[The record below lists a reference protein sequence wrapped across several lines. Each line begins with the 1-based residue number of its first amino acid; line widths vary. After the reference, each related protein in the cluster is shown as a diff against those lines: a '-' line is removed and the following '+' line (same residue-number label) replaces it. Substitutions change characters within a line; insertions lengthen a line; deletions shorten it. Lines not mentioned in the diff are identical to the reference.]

1 MQFDLDKITPC
12 GGICLGCQH
21 FMNNECKG
29 CLTTGGKCVKMWEN
43 GCVIYDCC
51 QKHNA
56 KFCGLCGEF
65 PCKDFFRITE
75 WGDKDALRHH
85 REAAEKYRER
95 TNGTMNV
102 YESCPKYENDVF
114 LIRRTEK
121 SDRDDLLK
129 VYSDIKAVPFFN
141 GDNCHGD
148 DFHYTTPERMEQ
160 ALDFWE
166 ESYRGGWFVRFS
178 VIDKAS
184 NAAVGTAE
192 LFKRG
197 VSEDFYSGYGILRLD
212 LRSDYEKERVILNI
226 LSLIIPPAYGLFGCE
241 SIATKA
247 VKEAVE
253 RISALEKYGFEKND
267 NKLIGEDGT
276 EYSDYFSIS
285 QAVNGER
292 T

>member
-1 MQFDLDKITPC
+1 
-12 GGICLGCQH
+12 
-21 FMNNECKG
+21 
-29 CLTTGGKCVKMWEN
+29 
-43 GCVIYDCC
+43 
-51 QKHNA
+51 
-56 KFCGLCGEF
+56 
-65 PCKDFFRITE
+65 
-75 WGDKDALRHH
+75 
-85 REAAEKYRER
+85 
-95 TNGTMNV
+95 MNV
-102 YESCPKYENDVF
+102 YESCPKFENGDF

-148 DFHYTTPERMEQ
+148 DFHYTTSERMEQ

-166 ESYRGGWFVRFS
+166 QSYRGGWFVRFS
-178 VIDKAS
+178 VINKAD
-184 NAAVGTAE
+184 NTVVGTVE
-192 LFKRG
+192 LFNRG
-197 VSEDFYSGYGILRLD
+197 VTEDFYSGYGILRLD
-212 LRSDYEKERVILNI
+212 LRSDYEKESVILNI

-253 RISALEKYGFEKND
+253 RISALEKYGFKKND

-285 QAVNGER
+285 QAVNDGSGKVLL
-292 T
+292 